1 MTASIPKEMKTKIEA
16 QSIGSEFWRIIVVNS
31 TAKPKVERLM
41 IIGRLISLAVH
52 AGENIGSDDSFEEVR
67 EKLKGGLIVHI
78 SIVVNTNIE
87 PPIAM
92 NQKYR
97 N

>member
-1 MTASIPKEMKTKIEA
+1 MKTNIDA
-16 QSIGSEFWRIIVVNS
+16 QSNGFEYWRIPVVNS
-31 TAKPKVERLM
+31 TAKPKVERPM
-41 IIGRLISLAVH
+41 IIGRLNSLAVH

-67 EKLKGGLIVHI
+67 EKLKGGLIVQI
-78 SIVVNTNIE
+78 SNVMNTNIE